1 MKKELFFIVAAATMM
16 TACTNTE
23 TFRDIEVQADNSTIG
38 FVSHTNSQTKA
49 ENSSASDLNNLEN
62 YQTSFEVWGYKN
74 VIKVGEATSKKERVF
89 NQQDVNW
96 NSTSSKWAYSPI
108 RFWDRQATSY
118 EFYAAAPKDL
128 GWVMADGGATFA
140 PSAATTTY
148 KLSLTGFAVDGKG
161 IAVDESTTLPAT
173 PSASAIMPN
182 NKDIMISEDITGYR
196 NYSESPVN
204 LHFIHILSRLN
215 IGIKK
220 HTDLG
225 DGDDADSEDDYIVK
239 LKSIKVYNLLSK
251 GNFNEGATIT
261 PDVLASGTVRRW
273 SDRTVAI
280 TDGFTAATEGGVAIT
295 TSLGYVYQALVLPQ
309 NVDYQ
314 TIDLDGQAHAAQAY
328 YSVDEYN
335 YINGTSITAA
345 NYADATYCDAN
356 SINKTREAV
365 TAATAPYIVIDYTI
379 TPNVENA
386 TTEEYVACYNL
397 AATFG
402 KNKSTVNNNGTPD
415 DTTDDYNY
423 VSFNEGWMNTLKITI
438 HPLAISFD
446 ADVYEWK
453 EQNSHEIEIK

>member
-1 MKKELFFIVAAATMM
+1 MDVEEQAA
-16 TACTNTE
+16 
-23 TFRDIEVQADNSTIG
+23 NSIG
-38 FVSHTNSQTKA
+38 FVSHTNLQTKA
-49 ENSSASDLNNLEN
+49 AENSGATALNNLED

-74 VIKVGEATSKKERVF
+74 VRKADGTTTAKERVF
-89 NQQDVNW
+89 NQQDVDW
-96 NSTSSKWAYSPI
+96 NSTSSKWTYSPI
-108 RFWDRQATSY
+108 RFWDKQATSY

-140 PSAATTTY
+140 PSAGTTTY
-148 KLSLTGFAVDGKG
+148 KLSLTGFAVDGDG
-161 IAVDESTTLPAT
+161 IAVDESTTLPAS
-173 PSASAIMPN
+173 PSTSAVMPN

-196 NYSESPVN
+196 SYSESPVN

-220 HTDLG
+220 DAILG
-225 DGDDADSEDDYIVK
+225 DGDDADEEDDYIVK
-239 LKSIKVYNLLSK
+239 LKSIQVYNLLST

-261 PDVLASGTVRRW
+261 PDVLANGTVRRW
-273 SDRTVAI
+273 SNRTVPI
-280 TDGFTAATEGGVAIT
+280 TDGFTATTTGGVAIT

-314 TIDLDGQAHAAQAY
+314 TIDLDGQAHDAQEY

-335 YINGTSITAA
+335 YINGTSITAV
-345 NYADATYCDAN
+345 NYADATYCTAN

-365 TAATAPYIVIDYTI
+365 SAADKPYIVINYTI
-379 TPNVENA
+379 TPNVTDA

-415 DTTDDYNY
+415 DATDDYNY
-423 VSFNEGWMNTLKITI
+423 VSFNEGWMNTLNITI

-453 EQNSHEIEIK
+453 EQFVENGHDIEIQ